1 MALPPDKGV
10 SPSSMGLVGAVLIT
24 ALIDELIHSQIV
36 QRDDMIRVIA
46 NARRDLHR
54 LSTQGPFREAIA
66 LIDSIRDG
74 LAKVD

>member
-46 NARRDLHR
+46 NARRDLH
-54 LSTQGPFREAIA
+54 
-66 LIDSIRDG
+66 
-74 LAKVD
+74 